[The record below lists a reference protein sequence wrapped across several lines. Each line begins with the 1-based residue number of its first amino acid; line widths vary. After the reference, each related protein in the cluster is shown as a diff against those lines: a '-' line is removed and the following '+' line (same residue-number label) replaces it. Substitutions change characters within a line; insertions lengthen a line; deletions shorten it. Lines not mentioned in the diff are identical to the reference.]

1 LSTAIPHSVPP
12 ETKRDPWVQALAQLD
27 AAVRNLGLDHGMHA
41 MLAQPRRAV
50 EVGIPIRRDN
60 GEVATFVGWRVQHN
74 LTRGP
79 AKGGL
84 RYTPDASREEA
95 QALAMWM
102 TWKCALVDLPFGGGK
117 GAVRCDPSALS
128 VGELE
133 RITRRYA
140 SEIAPV
146 IGPGRDILAPD
157 LNTSERE
164 MAWIHDTYHAMA
176 GGMLGSPVT
185 GKPVVVGGSHVRRQ
199 ATGAGVAHCARLV
212 VRELGLEPPIRLVVS
227 GFGNVGRAAA
237 ELLVEDPAFV
247 LCGAGD
253 ISGAR
258 YAEGGLDMEVLAEGL
273 RMRAPLAELATG
285 ERLTNAELLE
295 APCDL
300 LIPAAVSGVLDAGN
314 ADRVQASAIVEGAN
328 GPTTPEADEIL
339 AARGVMVVPDVLA
352 NAGGV
357 IASFHEW
364 LQDFQGSGDATGTR
378 GDIERRLT
386 DAFTASSALGAERG
400 LTLRDAALAL
410 AVDRVAHAH
419 TTLGLYP

>member
-1 LSTAIPHSVPP
+1 MTLQAAPP
-12 ETKRDPWVQALAQLD
+12 APARDPWVQALAQLD
-27 AAVRNLGLDHGMHA
+27 HAARNLGLDHGIHT
-41 MLAQPRRAV
+41 MLAQPRRVV
-50 EVGIPIRRDN
+50 EVGIPIRRDD

-74 LTRGP
+74 VTRGP

-84 RYTPDASREEA
+84 RYTPDASREET

-117 GAVRCDPSALS
+117 GAVRCDPSTLS
-128 VGELE
+128 VSELE

-146 IGPGRDILAPD
+146 IGPGRDVLAPD

-164 MAWIHDTYHAMA
+164 MAWIHDTYHAMV

-185 GKPVVVGGSHVRRQ
+185 GKPVVVGGSRARRQ

-212 VRELGLEPPIRLVVS
+212 VQALGLEPPIRLVVS
-227 GFGNVGRAAA
+227 GFGNVGHCAA
-237 ELLVEDPAFV
+237 ELLIEDPAFV
-247 LCGAGD
+247 LCGVGD

-258 YAEGGLDMEVLAEGL
+258 YAAEGL
-273 RMRAPLAELATG
+273 DAQALEAGLRIGAPVAQIDTG
-285 ERLTNAELLE
+285 ALLTNAELLE

-300 LIPAAVSGVLDAGN
+300 LIPAAVSGVIDEAN
-314 ADRVQASAIVEGAN
+314 ADRVQAAAIVEGAN
-328 GPTTPEADEIL
+328 GPTTPEADDIL

-357 IASFHEW
+357 IGSFHEW
-364 LQDFQGSGDATGTR
+364 LQDFQGSGDASVAR

-386 DAFTASSALGAERG
+386 DAFAATSELAAERG
-400 LTLRDAALAL
+400 LSLRDAALAL
-410 AVDRVAHAH
+410 AVGRVAQAH
-419 TTLGLYP
+419 STRGLYP